1 MLETTEHSS
10 SYYAASRNWQTDYPI
25 LEGEHQCDV
34 AILGGGFTGVS
45 AALRLIKHG
54 YKVAIVEAN
63 RISWG
68 ASGRNGGQL
77 IDGFVNDLYKLD
89 LLIDAIFLLYLP

>member
-1 MLETTEHSS
+1 MLETTEHTS
-10 SYYAASRNWQTDYPI
+10 SYYAASKNWQTDYPV
-25 LEGEHQCDV
+25 LKGEHQCDV

-45 AALRLIKHG
+45 AALRLIQHG

-68 ASGRNGGQL
+68 ASGRNG
-77 IDGFVNDLYKLD
+77 
-89 LLIDAIFLLYLP
+89 